1 MPSAARLGPVAIR
14 QVFGIS
20 SFLNHPSAMTDT
32 IVVSEW
38 DADRF
43 HQRVMELESQG
54 YVARR
59 ETYRI
64 TAEMNPETGIVSHVH
79 SMELYRTKKD

>member
-1 MPSAARLGPVAIR
+1 
-14 QVFGIS
+14 
-20 SFLNHPSAMTDT
+20 MTDT

-38 DADRF
+38 DSDVF
-43 HQRVMELESQG
+43 HRKVMELEAQG

-59 ETYRI
+59 DTYRI

-79 SMELYRTKKD
+79 FMELYRPSPQSP

>member
-1 MPSAARLGPVAIR
+1 
-14 QVFGIS
+14 
-20 SFLNHPSAMTDT
+20 MTDT

-79 SMELYRTKKD
+79 SMELYRSEKD

>member
-1 MPSAARLGPVAIR
+1 
-14 QVFGIS
+14 
-20 SFLNHPSAMTDT
+20 MTDT

-38 DADRF
+38 DSDVF
-43 HQRVMELESQG
+43 HKKVMELEAQG

-79 SMELYRTKKD
+79 SMELYRPSREKT